1 MSADLRPDATG
12 GGFCSC
18 RTLGDDAPLG
28 LPAAMS
34 ALLVDATGDGQ
45 RHKLTLHTADSWA
58 MSVPTWAADFIPG
71 KRTTHRLPLASFVP
85 SIRGRVLKVT
95 QSTLTLTRNPHPS
108 PDPHQRLTLR
118 TLTLTPTL
126 TRG

>member
-1 MSADLRPDATG
+1 MSADLLPDSTG
-12 GGFCSC
+12 GGFCAC

-58 MSVPTWAADFIPG
+58 MSVPTCSLG
-71 KRTTHRLPLASFVP
+71 
-85 SIRGRVLKVT
+85 
-95 QSTLTLTRNPHPS
+95 
-108 PDPHQRLTLR
+108 
-118 TLTLTPTL
+118 
-126 TRG
+126 

>member
-85 SIRGRVLKVT
+85 SIRGRVLKVI
-95 QSTLTLTRNPHPS
+95 QLTLTLIRTPKPNPNPNPHPH
-108 PDPHQRLTLR
+108 PHQGYTLN
-118 TLTLTPTL
+118 P
-126 TRG
+126 